1 MDVFDLR
8 ERLVGDF
15 SEYAKSFMNIAD
27 ARIHELVDTKLEE
40 GLLWPDPKVQLN
52 PAFERGG
59 SVDDLV
65 NEGVL
70 HSECSRIFRRSK
82 TPGAG
87 QGSFGEQMHLHRHQD
102 DAIRVAR
109 SAENYVLTTGTGS
122 GKSLAYIIPIV
133 DHVLR
138 RGSGKGIQAVI
149 VYPMNALANSQF
161 GELEKFL
168 KHGYPPGGQ
177 PVTWRRYTGQESDEE
192 RREIIAN
199 PPDILLTNYV
209 MLELILTRPDEGKL
223 VKAMRGLQFLVFDE
237 LHTYRGRQG
246 SDVAMLMRRVREACE
261 SPALQH
267 VGTSATLAGEGTVAA
282 QKIEVARLAT
292 TLFGATVK
300 PECVIGETLRRA
312 TSGSPTA
319 VELGTRLGVG
329 VTAPETYEAFAA
341 DPLAAWIET
350 TLGLAEEPET
360 GVLIRQT
367 PRNVGEAATL
377 LSEQSSVPE
386 ERCAEAIR
394 DCLMTGYHVHDPDA
408 GSPVFAFRLHQFISR
423 GDTVYA
429 TLEPPESREI
439 TTEPQRFAP
448 SSRDKVLMPLAFCR
462 ECGQEYYVA
471 QLESRPDDQDRLVK
485 REMRDREKTDSIKP
499 GYLYVSTTA
508 PWPDDDEVELVNLVP
523 QTWTEEHNGL
533 TRLKR
538 HYREQLPTRVYVG
551 GDGTIGGGGNEAW
564 FVPAPFR
571 FCLKC
576 GVAHSSNIRSDFG
589 KLATLGTEARS
600 TATTILAITALRNLR
615 ADLSLSERARKLL
628 SFSDNRQDAA
638 LQAGH
643 FNDFVEVGLLRSGL
657 YHAAMSAGE
666 QGLGHQELTTS
677 VMEAMGLVPMD
688 YAAAPEAKFAAERR
702 AREALLDV
710 VGYRLYRDMQRGWR
724 LTSPNLEQCGLLRVE
739 YEDLAELCADEESW
753 RGCHEALLEAEPQL
767 REEVSKALLDHM
779 RRVLAIKVQ
788 FLDPNRLEQMKSQS
802 YTNLRD
808 PWDFSTENLEYATV
822 VFPRTRSKADDRS
835 YTFVSGRSGF
845 ARYISQNGK
854 LGGGEPIS
862 RDDCQLIIGQ
872 MLNVLASAGLVEQV
886 IDAERDEDVP
896 GYQLQSAA
904 MRWIPGDGTTPAHDP
919 VRVPRLPAEG
929 ARVNA
934 FFVDYYRT
942 KASTLKD
949 MRAAE
954 HTAQVLSEERER
966 REEAFR
972 EAKLP
977 LLFCSPTMELGV
989 DISELNCVNM
999 RNVPPTP
1006 ANYAQ
1011 RSGRAGRSGQPAL
1024 VFTYC
1029 SAGSPHDQYFF
1040 RRPEEMVSGQ
1050 VTPPRLDLSNED
1062 LLRAHVHSIWIHEAG
1077 LALGRSLGKVLDV
1090 EGDTPSL
1097 ELLPTVLEKLENA
1110 TAATRTIERAR
1121 RVLDSIPMEML
1132 PADWN
1137 AEQWLGAVVRALP
1150 RDFQDACDRWRELY
1164 RAAMAQQARANRTM
1178 LDASSSMKDKNSA
1191 KAARAEA
1198 EAQLGLLL
1206 ASNDR
1211 IMQSDFYSYRYF
1223 ASEGFLPG
1231 YNFPRLPLSA
1241 FIPGRRGGRGTD
1253 EFLSRPRFLAIS
1265 EFGPNA
1271 YVYHEGLR
1279 YQIVKAVLPVEAEG
1293 TGTERILKRSIKLCS
1308 ECGYLHPI
1316 EQIAPDICASC
1327 GAELPAPVDQLFRLT
1342 NVGTRRRDRINSDE
1356 EERQRQGFE
1365 LTTAFRFA
1373 EREGEL
1379 SKRTA
1384 VASFDGETIAD
1395 LAYGHSATLWR
1406 MNLGLKRRKD
1416 QAVKGFLI
1424 DVDSGMWA
1432 KSEEVEDT
1440 AGKNET
1446 EPQAKRTERVVP
1458 FVEDRRNCLVF
1469 TPTGEWDSTVMASLS
1484 AALKSAIQVTYQL
1497 EDSELAVEPL
1507 PDRAGRRALLFY
1519 EAAEGG
1525 AGVLRRLVED
1535 PTALPRVAA
1544 RALELCHFDP
1554 SGTDMGYARGAKE
1567 PCTAACYDCLM
1578 SYYNQPD
1585 HELLDRFQISGLLLQ
1600 LAKSSVEVSPNA
1612 LPREEHFERLMR
1624 LTDSDLERKWLTT
1637 LRDASLRLPTD
1648 AQPLVEAA
1656 GARPDFLYRD
1666 HSVAIF
1672 IDGPVHDD
1680 EATAADDSVKR
1691 EALDDLGYTMIVFRY
1706 DDDWPALLKRFPEV
1720 FGGSR

>member
-1 MDVFDLR
+1 MDVFELR
-8 ERLVGDF
+8 RRLVGDF

-27 ARIHELVDTKLEE
+27 ERISELVDTKLEE

-70 HSECSRIFRRSK
+70 HSECSRIFRRGK
-82 TPGAG
+82 TSGTG

-102 DAIRVAR
+102 DAIRIAR
-109 SAENYVLTTGTGS
+109 GGDNYVLTTGTGS
-122 GKSLAYIIPIV
+122 GKSLSYIIPIV

-138 RGSGKGIQAVI
+138 RGSGRGIQAII

-168 KHGYPPGGQ
+168 KHGYPPGGE
-177 PVTWRRYTGQESDEE
+177 PVTWRRYTGQESDDE

-223 VKAMRGLQFLVFDE
+223 VKSMRGLQFLVFDE

-261 SPALQH
+261 SPEIQH

-282 QKIEVARLAT
+282 QKVEVARLAT
-292 TLFGATVK
+292 TLFGATVN
-300 PECVIGETLRRA
+300 PECVVGETLRRA
-312 TSGSPTA
+312 TSGSPTRSA
-319 VELGTRLGVG
+319 LAQRLAPGV
-329 VTAPETYEAFAA
+329 VAPTSYEAFAS

-350 TLGLAEEPET
+350 TLGLAEEPAT
-360 GVLIRQT
+360 GVLIRQI
-367 PRNVGEAATL
+367 PRNVDEAAAL
-377 LSEQSSVPE
+377 LSEHSSVSKD
-386 ERCAEAIR
+386 RCAEAIR
-394 DCLMTGYHVHDPDA
+394 DCLMTGYEVHDPDTDA
-408 GSPVFAFRLHQFISR
+408 PVFAFRLHQFISR

-429 TLEPPESREI
+429 TLESPESREI

-448 SSRDKVLMPLAFCR
+448 SSRAKVLMPLAFCR
-462 ECGQEYYVA
+462 ECGQEYYVV
-471 QLESRPDDQDRLVK
+471 QRESRSDDSDRLVK
-485 REMRDREKTDSIKP
+485 REMRDREKTDTIKP
-499 GYLYVSTTA
+499 GYLYISSA
-508 PWPDDDEVELVNLVP
+508 SPWPDDDEDELVDRVP
-523 QTWTEEHNGL
+523 QAWVEEHHGAN
-533 TRLKR
+533 RIKR
-538 HYREQLPTRVYVG
+538 HYREQLPRPVFVT
-551 GDGTIGGGGNEAW
+551 GDGTVGGGGTEAW
-564 FVPAPFR
+564 FIPAPFR
-571 FCLKC
+571 FCLNC

-615 ADLSLSERARKLL
+615 ADESLSRRARKLL

-657 YHAAMSAGE
+657 FHAATNAGPD
-666 QGLGHQELTTS
+666 GLGHQELTTS
-677 VMEAMGLVPMD
+677 VMEAMGLKPED

-710 VGYRLYRDMQRGWR
+710 IGYRLYRDMQRGWR

-739 YEDLAELCADEESW
+739 YEDLADLCADEASW
-753 RGCHEALLEAEPQL
+753 AGCPEALVMASPEL

-808 PWDFSTENLEYATV
+808 PWEFSSENLEYATI
-822 VFPRTRSKADDRS
+822 VFPRTRSKGDDRS

-845 ARYISQNGK
+845 ARYMSQSGK
-854 LGGGEPIS
+854 LGGGQNIS
-862 RDDCQLIIGQ
+862 LEDRQLIICK
-872 MLNVLASAGLVEQV
+872 LLEVLASAGLVEQV
-886 IDAERDEDVP
+886 VDPDGEGDVP

-904 MRWIPGDGTTPAHDP
+904 MRWLPGDGTTPAHDP

-929 ARVNA
+929 ARVNE
-934 FFVDYYRT
+934 FFVEYYRT

-966 REEAFR
+966 RESAFR

-1050 VTPPRLDLSNED
+1050 VTPPRLDLSNDD

-1077 LALGRSLGKVLDV
+1077 LGLGRSLGKVLDV
-1090 EGDTPSL
+1090 EGGEPTL
-1097 ELLPTVLEKLENA
+1097 ALLPEVVDKLENQ
-1110 TAATRTIERAR
+1110 AAIKRTIDRAR
-1121 RVLDSIPMEML
+1121 RVLDSIPVEML
-1132 PADWN
+1132 PPGWDS
-1137 AEQWLGAVVRALP
+1137 EKWLQGVVRALP
-1150 RDFQDACDRWRELY
+1150 RDFADACDRWRELY

-1198 EAQLGLLL
+1198 EAQLDLLL
-1206 ASNDR
+1206 AKGDR
-1211 IMQSDFYSYRYF
+1211 VMQSDFYSYRYF

-1279 YQIVKAVLPVEAEG
+1279 YQIVKAVLPVEADG
-1293 TGTERILKRSIKLCS
+1293 TGAERIVKRSIKLCPD
-1308 ECGYLHPI
+1308 CGYLHPI
-1316 EQIAPDICASC
+1316 EQIAPDTCASC
-1327 GAELPAPVDQLFRLT
+1327 GAELPVPVEQLFRLT

-1365 LTTAFRFA
+1365 ITTAFRFA

-1379 SKRTA
+1379 SKQTA
-1384 VASFDGETIAD
+1384 TAASNGEPFVD
-1395 LAYGHSATLWR
+1395 LEYGHSATLWR
-1406 MNLGLKRRKD
+1406 MNLGLRRRRD
-1416 QAVKGFLI
+1416 QAVLGFLI
-1424 DVDSGMWA
+1424 DIDTGMWA

-1440 AGKNET
+1440 AVTNEA
-1446 EPQAKRTERVVP
+1446 EPQGKRTERVVP
-1458 FVEDRRNCLVF
+1458 YVEDRRNCLVL
-1469 TPTGEWDSTVMASLS
+1469 TPSAEWDATVMASLA

-1497 EDSELAVEPL
+1497 EDSELAVESL
-1507 PDRAGRRALLFY
+1507 PDRATRRSLLFY

-1544 RALELCHFDP
+1544 RALELCHFDAT
-1554 SGTDMGYARGAKE
+1554 GADTGHARGAKE

-1585 HELLDRFQISGLLLQ
+1585 HELLDRFQIADLLVQ
-1600 LAKSSVEVSPNA
+1600 LSRSAVEVSPNA
-1612 LPREEHFERLMR
+1612 LPREAHFERLMR
-1624 LTDSDLERKWLTT
+1624 LTDSDLERRWLKAV
-1637 LRDASLRLPTD
+1637 RDGGFRLPTD

-1656 GARPDFLYRD
+1656 GTRPDFLYHD
-1666 HSVAIF
+1666 HAVAVYV
-1672 IDGPVHDD
+1672 DGPVHDED
-1680 EATAADDSVKR
+1680 HIAGDDTMKR
-1691 EALDDLGYTMIVFRY
+1691 EALEDLGYTVIAFRH
-1706 DDDWPALLKRFPEV
+1706 DDDWPALFTRFPEV